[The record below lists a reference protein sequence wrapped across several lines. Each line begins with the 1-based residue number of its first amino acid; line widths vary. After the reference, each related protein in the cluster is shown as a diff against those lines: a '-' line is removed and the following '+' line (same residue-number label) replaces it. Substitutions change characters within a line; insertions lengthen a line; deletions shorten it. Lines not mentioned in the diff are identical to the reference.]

1 MAWTKSFS
9 HISETLSC
17 IGSKFL
23 RYNNS
28 IKTGNTSCNF
38 NKFSEKIMND
48 INQLINVNENL
59 KNCEDFKRNLFLMII
74 YCINSCN

>member
-1 MAWTKSFS
+1 MAWKKSFS

-23 RYNNS
+23 WSNNS
-28 IKTGNTSCNF
+28 IKIGNTSYNF
-38 NKFSEKIMND
+38 NKFSEKIINY

-59 KNCEDFKRNLFLMII
+59 KNWKDFKRKFFLNDNLL
-74 YCINSCN
+74 YK